1 VLVAYPVISLN
12 RVIGAIY
19 ISRTPPRFESYFSEE
34 GVAFL
39 LLIGATLL
47 GALTM
52 GTFLVRVVLRP
63 LQALRDQS
71 RLVARGAHDDL
82 APLNHYGLREIAEMG
97 DAVMTMATSLSQRS
111 KEIGIYTNHVT
122 HELKSPVSTI
132 VGAAE
137 LLEAGDLPQDVQQQ
151 LVASIKGQGDRMGKL
166 LDQLREVARSRQNT
180 RGGPGLL
187 RDMLPSISGLEIA
200 LADRDPTLPLSI
212 EHGQT
217 ILTHLAQNARNHGA
231 DHLELE
237 WNGETLRMSDNGRG
251 FADIDLERLSEPFF
265 TTRRDAGG
273 TGLGLAIVVAIL
285 DLYDARLSP
294 IRSESGAVFEIT
306 FPLH

>member
-1 VLVAYPVISLN
+1 
-12 RVIGAIY
+12 
-19 ISRTPPRFESYFSEE
+19 
-34 GVAFL
+34 
-39 LLIGATLL
+39 
-47 GALTM
+47 
-52 GTFLVRVVLRP
+52 
-63 LQALRDQS
+63 
-71 RLVARGAHDDL
+71 
-82 APLNHYGLREIAEMG
+82 
-97 DAVMTMATSLSQRS
+97 MTMAASLSQRS

-137 LLEAGDLPQDVQQQ
+137 LLEAGDLPQEVQQQ